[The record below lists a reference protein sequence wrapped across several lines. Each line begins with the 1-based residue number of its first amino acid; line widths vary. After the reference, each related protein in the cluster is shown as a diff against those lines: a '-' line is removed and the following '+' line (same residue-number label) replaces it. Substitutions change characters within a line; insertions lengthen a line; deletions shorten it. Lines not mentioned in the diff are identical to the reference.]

1 MDIMY
6 NSVVRILLSPVRRA
20 ANHFGESQPELGTEN
35 GVDDRV
41 QGGVEVA
48 QPQEE
53 AGHVLVDHT
62 PLAQG
67 HDQGHDEEWQPTH
80 DERPSDDGQ
89 CLGRF
94 PFAFRLQRLLLLA
107 LRLHPSGR
115 RNAHPIHVHLD
126 DRVPAG

>member
-6 NSVVRILLSPVRRA
+6 NNNILRVSLSPIRGA

-41 QGGVEVA
+41 QGGIEVT

-62 PLAQG
+62 SLAQG
-67 HDQGHDEEWQPTH
+67 HDQCHDEE
-80 DERPSDDGQ
+80 R
-89 CLGRF
+89 
-94 PFAFRLQRLLLLA
+94 
-107 LRLHPSGR
+107 
-115 RNAHPIHVHLD
+115 
-126 DRVPAG
+126 